1 MSGTCSLA
9 HALASRDCAAPGRG
23 RRWSR
28 RERAATEPRP
38 GEREGSGRV
47 EPLDAFPIAPFPR
60 VLTSATV
67 PTPPHRCA
75 WRGSRICR
83 AGPRS
88 AAATKGHAG
97 REAGLCCL
105 STLSAFRTHTQHH
118 DRREKRTRCLHHAS
132 AHPRRHVRRES
143 LRLHVLVCGWARLKG
158 SEEPLGS
165 QPWLVSAPLGEA
177 DHDAAGERG
186 EDGKAE
192 HDVVARARDLAEGE
206 HAPEC

>member
-1 MSGTCSLA
+1 MHTYMYLVTEWSRCSTRA
-9 HALASRDCAAPGRG
+9 RAVRTPDRPAPGGG
-23 RRWSR
+23 RSDRD
-28 RERAATEPRP
+28 PRP
-38 GEREGSGRV
+38 WRSRAGADTPPRT
-47 EPLDAFPIAPFPR
+47 DTPIHR
-60 VLTSATV
+60 SHTD

-132 AHPRRHVRRES
+132 AHPRRNVRRES
-143 LRLHVLVCGWARLKG
+143 LRLHVLVCGWARLKD
-158 SEEPLGS
+158 SEEHLGS
-165 QPWLVSAPLGEA
+165 RPWLVSAPLGEA

-186 EDGKAE
+186 EDCKAE

>member
-1 MSGTCSLA
+1 MALPRRGRYTTTHRYTVHIRTRRHRTDA
-9 HALASRDCAAPGRG
+9 HGAGRG
-23 RRWSR
+23 SVA
-28 RERAATEPRP
+28 RAPALRP
-38 GEREGSGRV
+38 
-47 EPLDAFPIAPFPR
+47 PPKDTLD
-60 VLTSATV
+60 VKLDSAVT
-67 PTPPHRCA
+67 
-75 WRGSRICR
+75 
-83 AGPRS
+83 
-88 AAATKGHAG
+88 
-97 REAGLCCL
+97 CL

-118 DRREKRTRCLHHAS
+118 DRREKRTRCLHRAS

>member
-1 MSGTCSLA
+1 MLNPGRR
-9 HALASRDCAAPGRG
+9 RDCTPAWPGGAAAGGRTGRDLPRG
-23 RRWSR
+23 RYSIHHHAPISPFTYGPDATAPMRMARVADLSR
-28 RERAATEPRP
+28 GA
-38 GEREGSGRV
+38 
-47 EPLDAFPIAPFPR
+47 PL
-60 VLTSATV
+60 
-67 PTPPHRCA
+67 C
-75 WRGSRICR
+75 
-83 AGPRS
+83 
-88 AAATKGHAG
+88 ATKGHAG

-118 DRREKRTRCLHHAS
+118 DRREKRTRCLLHAS

-186 EDGKAE
+186 EDCKAE

>member
-1 MSGTCSLA
+1 MHTYMYLVTEWSRCSTRA
-9 HALASRDCAAPGRG
+9 RAVRTPDRPAARRRTIGIPGHGAPAPG
-23 RRWSR
+23 
-28 RERAATEPRP
+28 
-38 GEREGSGRV
+38 
-47 EPLDAFPIAPFPR
+47 PIHHHAPIHR
-60 VLTSATV
+60 SHTD

-88 AAATKGHAG
+88 APPKDTLDVKLDSAV
-97 REAGLCCL
+97 CCL

-132 AHPRRHVRRES
+132 AHPRRNVRRES

>member
-1 MSGTCSLA
+1 MHTYMYLVTEWSRCSTRA
-9 HALASRDCAAPGRG
+9 RAVRTPDRPAPGGGIGIPPCGASPSRAG
-23 RRWSR
+23 RYTTTHRIHRSH
-28 RERAATEPRP
+28 T
-38 GEREGSGRV
+38 
-47 EPLDAFPIAPFPR
+47 D
-60 VLTSATV
+60 

>member
-1 MSGTCSLA
+1 M
-9 HALASRDCAAPGRG
+9 ASRAARG
-23 RRWSR
+23 
-28 RERAATEPRP
+28 
-38 GEREGSGRV
+38 
-47 EPLDAFPIAPFPR
+47 PIHHHAPIHR
-60 VLTSATV
+60 SHTD

-83 AGPRS
+83 AGPALRPPPKDTLDVKLDS
-88 AAATKGHAG
+88 AVT
-97 REAGLCCL
+97 CL

-118 DRREKRTRCLHHAS
+118 DRREKRTRCLHRAS

>member
-1 MSGTCSLA
+1 MHTYMYLVTEWSRCSTRA
-9 HALASRDCAAPGRG
+9 RAVRTPDRPAPGGG
-23 RRWSR
+23 RSDRD
-28 RERAATEPRP
+28 PRP
-38 GEREGSGRV
+38 WRAPAPG
-47 EPLDAFPIAPFPR
+47 PIHHHAPIHR
-60 VLTSATV
+60 SHTD

-132 AHPRRHVRRES
+132 ARPRRNVRRES

>member
-1 MSGTCSLA
+1 MHTYMYLVTEWSRCSTRAVAATARL
-9 HALASRDCAAPGRG
+9 RGPAAPPPAEEPGAI
-23 RRWSR
+23 SR
-28 RERAATEPRP
+28 AGDTAYTTTHRFHRSHT
-38 GEREGSGRV
+38 
-47 EPLDAFPIAPFPR
+47 D
-60 VLTSATV
+60 

-88 AAATKGHAG
+88 APPKDTLDVKLDSAV
-97 REAGLCCL
+97 CCL

-118 DRREKRTRCLHHAS
+118 DRREKRTRSLLHAS
-132 AHPRRHVRRES
+132 AHPRRHVRRKS
-143 LRLHVLVCGWARLKG
+143 LRLHVLVCGWARLKD
-158 SEEPLGS
+158 SEEHLGS
-165 QPWLVSAPLGEA
+165 RPWLVSAPLGEA